1 MYSKLKLLI
10 FVVTTILLF
19 NCSQYSF
26 GGIDTGDAKTVQILF
41 FPNNGNLVEP
51 SLSPLIQSKMQDF
64 INQRTKLEQVN
75 SNADLTYS
83 GEISDYRINP
93 ISATAQQ
100 TAAQNRLT
108 ISVNVQFF
116 NRLNEDDNFEKKFS
130 FYSDFNANTQPVGN
144 VLNNLL
150 EQITDRIIQDIFNS
164 SIAKTRF

>member
-1 MYSKLKLLI
+1 MHKFKLLLFAFI
-10 FVVTTILLF
+10 SVCLL

-26 GGIDTGDAKTVQILF
+26 GGIDTGEAKTVQILL
-41 FPNNGNLVEP
+41 FPNNASLVEP

-64 INQRTKLEQVN
+64 ITQRTKLEQVN
-75 SNADLTYS
+75 SNADLLYT
-83 GEISDYRINP
+83 GEISGYRIDP
-93 ISATAQQ
+93 ISATALQ

-108 ISVNVQFF
+108 ISVTIQY
-116 NRLNEDDNFEKKFS
+116 LNKLHNDDSFEKKFS
-130 FYSDFNANTQPVGN
+130 FYNDFNANTQPVGD

>member
-1 MYSKLKLLI
+1 MHKLKLLLLV
-10 FVVTTILLF
+10 FASVFLF

-41 FPNNGNLVEP
+41 LQNNANLVEP

-64 INQRTKLEQVN
+64 INQRTKLEQVH
-75 SNADLTYS
+75 SNADLTYD

-108 ISVNVQFF
+108 ISVNIRFS
-116 NRLNEDDNFEKKFS
+116 NKLNEDDNFEKKFS
-130 FYSDFNANTQPVGN
+130 FYSDFNANTQPVGD

-150 EQITDRIIQDIFNS
+150 QQITDRIIQDIFNS